1 MKKKIMGIMIPLVIS
16 MLFGFICAKLVY
28 KVYDDEIRSKL
39 SSSKLYL
46 IQNGEYV
53 TYDNMREENSG
64 NNYVYYKD
72 EDGYKSIVGIT
83 KNVDNINKI
92 KKLYSDNV
100 SVSEYYISNE
110 LLNNKQNEYDSLLS
124 NTEDIN
130 QVREVVDNIL
140 NLYKEED
147 AIRLILVK

>member
-1 MKKKIMGIMIPLVIS
+1 MKKKIMGIIIPLVIS
-16 MLFGFICAKLVY
+16 MVFGFVCAKLVY
-28 KVYDDEIRSKL
+28 KVYDDEIGNRL

-46 IQNGEYV
+46 IQNGEYI

-72 EDGYKSIVGIT
+72 EEGYKTIVGIT

-92 KKLYSDNV
+92 KKLYSDDV
-100 SVSEYYISNE
+100 IVSEYYVSNE

-124 NTEDIN
+124 NTDDIN

-140 NLYKEED
+140 NLYREED
-147 AIRLILVK
+147 TIRLILVK

>member
-1 MKKKIMGIMIPLVIS
+1 MGIIIPLVIS

-28 KVYDDEIRSKL
+28 KVYDDEIENKL

-46 IQNGEYV
+46 IQNGEYI
-53 TYDNMREENSG
+53 TYDNMREENNG

-83 KNVDNINKI
+83 KDVDNINKI

-140 NLYKEED
+140 NLYREED

>member
-1 MKKKIMGIMIPLVIS
+1 
-16 MLFGFICAKLVY
+16 
-28 KVYDDEIRSKL
+28 
-39 SSSKLYL
+39 
-46 IQNGEYV
+46 
-53 TYDNMREENSG
+53 MREENNG

-83 KNVDNINKI
+83 KVVDNINKI

-140 NLYKEED
+140 NLYREED
-147 AIRLILVK
+147 EIRLILVK

>member
-1 MKKKIMGIMIPLVIS
+1 MIPLIIS
-16 MLFGFICAKLVY
+16 MLFGFVCAKLVY
-28 KVYDDEIRSKL
+28 KVYDDEIGNKL

-46 IQNGEYV
+46 IQNGEYI

-72 EDGYKSIVGIT
+72 EEGYKSIVGIT

-92 KKLYSDNV
+92 KKLYSDDV

-110 LLNNKQNEYDSLLS
+110 LLNNKQSEYDSLLS

-140 NLYKEED
+140 NLYREED
-147 AIRLILVK
+147 TIRLILVK

>member
-1 MKKKIMGIMIPLVIS
+1 MKKKIMGIIIPLVIS
-16 MLFGFICAKLVY
+16 MVFGFVCAKLVY
-28 KVYDDEIRSKL
+28 KVYDEEIENKL

-83 KNVDNINKI
+83 KDVDNINKI

-110 LLNNKQNEYDSLLS
+110 LLNNKQSEYDSLLS

-140 NLYKEED
+140 NLYREED
-147 AIRLILVK
+147 VIRLILVK

>member
-16 MLFGFICAKLVY
+16 MLFGFVCAKLVY
-28 KVYDDEIRSKL
+28 KVYDDEIGSKL

-46 IQNGEYV
+46 IQNGQYV

-72 EDGYKSIVGIT
+72 DDGYKSIVGIT
-83 KNVDNINKI
+83 KNVDNVNKI
-92 KKLYSDNV
+92 KKLYSDDV
-100 SVSEYYISNE
+100 SVSEYYVSNE

-124 NTEDIN
+124 DTDDIN

-140 NLYKEED
+140 NLYRKED